1 MKLHKKVLL
10 VSIAFLIF
18 VVPFYSSRSNNL
30 NKMLGFDQP
39 NLTINIK
46 NTNLDIA
53 KLRITYNNDL
63 EIIKSINGKENEIV
77 EMAYR
82 SNSGDKL
89 YIELIDHYGD
99 VVSDLKPNLKI
110 TPQHLYRPNIKYNL
124 EISIEDEVLEFTQN
138 K

>member
-39 NLTINIK
+39 NLTIDIK

-53 KLRITYNNDL
+53 KIRITYNNDL

-89 YIELIDHYGD
+89 YLELIDHYGD